1 MLFVPGPA
9 GAERDDLHLT
19 AGSLDPVVERV
30 VEVEQVVAL
39 LSLDA
44 AFHCVEDRSRLANSR
59 PDRGFLGA
67 LQGRLDLDCCR
78 ALGSRRCVIVC
89 LAGAEGVGKRGRS
102 LVFELPR
109 LTVEEEANQGSGSLA
124 R

>member
-1 MLFVPGPA
+1 L
-9 GAERDDLHLT
+9 ELHRA
-19 AGSLDPVVERV
+19 AGSLDPAEERV

-39 LSLDA
+39 VSLEA
-44 AFHCVEDRSRLANSR
+44 AFDCVEDRSRLANSW

-78 ALGSRRCVIVC
+78 ALGSRRGVIVC
-89 LAGAEGVGKRGRS
+89 LPGAEGVGKRGRS
-102 LVFELPR
+102 LVFKLPR